1 MEEMLNTLNSF
12 LFIGF
17 LVAIFIAGGAVG
29 YMIGFLNCSK
39 SYKGLISYVEND
51 FKDSINNIMKE

>member
-29 YMIGFLNCSK
+29 YMIGFLNSSK
-39 SYKGLISYVEND
+39 SYKGLISYVEKDFIKNIKND
-51 FKDSINNIMKE
+51 II

>member
-39 SYKGLISYVEND
+39 SYKELISYVEKDFIKNIKND
-51 FKDSINNIMKE
+51 II

>member
-39 SYKGLISYVEND
+39 SYKGLIAYVEND

>member
-39 SYKGLISYVEND
+39 SYKGLISYVEKDFIKNIKND
-51 FKDSINNIMKE
+51 II

>member
-29 YMIGFLNCSK
+29 YMIGFFNCSK
-39 SYKGLISYVEND
+39 SYKGLISYVEKDFIKNIKND
-51 FKDSINNIMKE
+51 II

>member
-1 MEEMLNTLNSF
+1 MLNTLNSF

-39 SYKGLISYVEND
+39 SYKGLISYVEKDFIKNIKND
-51 FKDSINNIMKE
+51 II

>member
-39 SYKGLISYVEND
+39 SYKGLICGRNKQWGKV
-51 FKDSINNIMKE
+51 KWKG